1 MLKLKPNF
9 FDYVV
14 NDTYADWRL
23 TLCNHALFFAQSL
36 AFIGWLSLSLGF
48 SFGASGVWYVLC
60 VWLFKL
66 VANGVVSFLAYQKH
80 PRLTPLL

>member
-23 TLCNHALFFAQSL
+23 TLCNHALFFVQSL
-36 AFIGWLSLSLGF
+36 AFIVWLSTSLGF
-48 SFGASGVWYVLC
+48 SFGASAVWYVLC
-60 VWLFKL
+60 AWLFKL
-66 VANGVVSFLAYQKH
+66 VANGLVSFFAYQKH